1 MTGFLQIITSGLLQ
15 GGVYALAAFG
25 LSICWGVLNILNI
38 AHGEFLMLGAL
49 AAYGVYVLSGINP
62 FFIVPVIIPIFLV
75 LSFLFEKILIRPIL
89 RGRTETEMLVA
100 SILVTLGG
108 ALLIEDVTAFFWT
121 KSFTGIPYSMTSLK
135 VGGVVI
141 PLIRLL
147 ILVFIL
153 ALTGL
158 IHYYLKRSYTG
169 KAIQAITQNREGA
182 RVVGINTV
190 RISMIAF
197 VSGSILASIGGVFYV
212 VLYSMTPYMGLAL
225 TVKYMCI
232 IVLGGLGSLFGSL
245 AGGVILGVTESII
258 GYYFGSD
265 WSPTVAYFALVLI
278 LLLRPQGL
286 FGRKGTV

>member
-1 MTGFLQIITSGLLQ
+1 
-15 GGVYALAAFG
+15 
-25 LSICWGVLNILNI
+25 
-38 AHGEFLMLGAL
+38 MLGAL
-49 AAYGVYVLSGINP
+49 AAYGVYALAGINP
-62 FFIVPVIIPIFLV
+62 FLIVPVIIPIFFA
-75 LSFLFEKILIRPIL
+75 LSFLFEKILIRPM

-108 ALLIEDVTAFFWT
+108 ALFIEDVTAFFWG
-121 KSFTGIPYSMTSLK
+121 KSFTGIPYSMASLK

-182 RVVGINTV
+182 RVVGINIV
-190 RISMIAF
+190 RISMVTF
-197 VSGSILASIGGVFYV
+197 VIGSILASIAGVFYV

-232 IVLGGLGSLFGSL
+232 VVLGGLGSLFGSL
-245 AGGVILGVTESII
+245 AGGVILGITESIV

-286 FGRKGTV
+286 FGRK

>member
-1 MTGFLQIITSGLLQ
+1 MGLLQILISGLLV

-49 AAYGVYVLSGINP
+49 AAYGVFALTGMNP
-62 FFIVPVIIPIFLV
+62 FLIVLAIIPVFLIF
-75 LSFLFEKILIRPIL
+75 SFIFEKVLIRPM
-89 RGRTETEMLVA
+89 RGKTETEMLVA
-100 SILVTLGG
+100 SILVTLGA
-108 ALLIEDVTAFFWT
+108 ALLIEDVTAFFWG
-121 KSFTGIPYSMTSLK
+121 KSFTGIPYSMVSLK
-135 VGGVVI
+135 VGGIVI

-153 ALTGL
+153 ALTAV
-158 IHYYLKRSYTG
+158 IHFYLRRSYTG

-182 RVVGINTV
+182 GVVGINIV
-190 RISMIAF
+190 RISMVTF
-197 VSGSILASIGGVFYV
+197 VIGSILASIAGVFYV

-232 IVLGGLGSLFGSL
+232 VILGGLGSLFGSL
-245 AGGVILGVTESII
+245 AGGVILGITESIV

-278 LLLRPQGL
+278 LLFRPQGL
-286 FGRKGTV
+286 FGRK

>member
-1 MTGFLQIITSGLLQ
+1 MGFLQMMTSGLLL

-49 AAYGVYVLSGINP
+49 AAYGVYAFTGIDPFLIVLA
-62 FFIVPVIIPIFLV
+62 IIPIFLAF
-75 LSFLFEKILIRPIL
+75 SFLFEKILIRPM

-108 ALLIEDVTAFFWT
+108 ALFIEDVTAFFWG
-121 KSFTGIPYSMTSLK
+121 KSFTGIPYSMASLK

-147 ILVFIL
+147 ILIFIL
-153 ALTGL
+153 ALTGV

-182 RVVGINTV
+182 RVVGINIV
-190 RISMIAF
+190 RISMVTF
-197 VSGSILASIGGVFYV
+197 VIGSILASIGGVFYV

-232 IVLGGLGSLFGSL
+232 VVLGGLGSLFGSL
-245 AGGVILGVTESII
+245 AGGVILGITESIV

-286 FGRKGTV
+286 FGRK

>member
-1 MTGFLQIITSGLLQ
+1 MGLLQIITSGLLL

-49 AAYGVYVLSGINP
+49 AAYGVYALAGINP
-62 FFIVPVIIPIFLV
+62 FLIVLAIIPIFLAV
-75 LSFLFEKILIRPIL
+75 SFLFEKILIRPM

-108 ALLIEDVTAFFWT
+108 ALFIEDVTAFFWG
-121 KSFTGIPYSMTSLK
+121 KSFTGIPYSMASLQL
-135 VGGVVI
+135 GGVVV

-147 ILVFIL
+147 ILIFIL
-153 ALTGL
+153 ALTGV

-182 RVVGINTV
+182 RVVGINIV
-190 RISMIAF
+190 QISMVTFII
-197 VSGSILASIGGVFYV
+197 GSILASIGGVFYV

-232 IVLGGLGSLFGSL
+232 VVLGGLGSLFGSL
-245 AGGVILGVTESII
+245 TGGVILGITESVV

-265 WSPTVAYFALVLI
+265 WSPTVAYFTLVLI

-286 FGRKGTV
+286 FGRK

>member
-1 MTGFLQIITSGLLQ
+1 MGLLQILISGLLL

-49 AAYGVYVLSGINP
+49 VAYVVFALTGMNP
-62 FFIVPVIIPIFLV
+62 FLIVLAIIPVFLIF
-75 LSFLFEKILIRPIL
+75 SFIFEKVLIRPM
-89 RGRTETEMLVA
+89 RGKTETEMLVA
-100 SILVTLGG
+100 SILVTLGA
-108 ALLIEDVTAFFWT
+108 ALLIEDVTAFFWG
-121 KSFTGIPYSMTSLK
+121 KSFTGIPYSMVSLK
-135 VGGVVI
+135 VGGIVI

-153 ALTGL
+153 ALTAG
-158 IHYYLKRSYTG
+158 IHFYLKRSYTG

-182 RVVGINTV
+182 GVVGINIV
-190 RISMIAF
+190 GISMVTF
-197 VSGSILASIGGVFYV
+197 VIGSILASIAGVFYV
-212 VLYSMTPYMGLAL
+212 VLYSMTPYMGLTL

-232 IVLGGLGSLFGSL
+232 VILGGLGSLFGSL
-245 AGGVILGVTESII
+245 AGGVILGITESIV

-278 LLLRPQGL
+278 LLFRPQGL
-286 FGRKGTV
+286 FGRK

>member
-1 MTGFLQIITSGLLQ
+1 MGFLQMMTSGLLL

-49 AAYGVYVLSGINP
+49 AAYGVYAFTGINP
-62 FFIVPVIIPIFLV
+62 FLIVLAIIPIFLAF
-75 LSFLFEKILIRPIL
+75 SFLFEKILIRPM

-108 ALLIEDVTAFFWT
+108 ALFIEDVTAFFWG
-121 KSFTGIPYSMTSLK
+121 KSFTGIPYSMASLK

-147 ILVFIL
+147 ILIFIL
-153 ALTGL
+153 ALTGV

-182 RVVGINTV
+182 RVVGINIV
-190 RISMIAF
+190 RISMVTF
-197 VSGSILASIGGVFYV
+197 VIGSILASIGGVFYV

-232 IVLGGLGSLFGSL
+232 VVLGGLGSLFGSL
-245 AGGVILGVTESII
+245 AGGVILGITESIV

-286 FGRKGTV
+286 FGRK

>member
-1 MTGFLQIITSGLLQ
+1 M

-49 AAYGVYVLSGINP
+49 AAYGVYALAGINP
-62 FFIVPVIIPIFLV
+62 FLIVLAIIPIFLAV
-75 LSFLFEKILIRPIL
+75 SFLFEKILIRPM

-108 ALLIEDVTAFFWT
+108 ALFIEDVTAFFWG
-121 KSFTGIPYSMTSLK
+121 KSFTGIPYSMASLQL
-135 VGGVVI
+135 GGVVV

-147 ILVFIL
+147 ILIFIL
-153 ALTGL
+153 ALTGV

-182 RVVGINTV
+182 RVVGINIV
-190 RISMIAF
+190 QISMVTFII
-197 VSGSILASIGGVFYV
+197 GSILASIGGVFYV

-232 IVLGGLGSLFGSL
+232 VVLGGLGSLFGSL
-245 AGGVILGVTESII
+245 TGGVILGITESVV

-265 WSPTVAYFALVLI
+265 WSPTVAYFTLVLI

-286 FGRKGTV
+286 FGRK

>member
-1 MTGFLQIITSGLLQ
+1 MGLLQIVISGLLL

-49 AAYGVYVLSGINP
+49 AAYGVFALAGINP
-62 FFIVPVIIPIFLV
+62 FLIVLVIIPIFLLFGFV
-75 LSFLFEKILIRPIL
+75 FEKVLIRPM
-89 RGRTETEMLVA
+89 RGKTETEMLVA

-108 ALLIEDVTAFFWT
+108 ALLIEDVTAFFWG
-121 KSFTGIPYSMTSLK
+121 KSFTGIPYSMVSLK
-135 VGGVVI
+135 VGEIVI
-141 PLIRLL
+141 PLIRLW

-153 ALTGL
+153 ALTAI
-158 IHYYLKRSYTG
+158 IHFYLKRSYTG

-182 RVVGINTV
+182 GVVGINIV
-190 RISMIAF
+190 RISMVTFMI
-197 VSGSILASIGGVFYV
+197 GSVLASIAGVFYV

-232 IVLGGLGSLFGSL
+232 VILGGLGSLFGSL
-245 AGGVILGVTESII
+245 AGGVILGITESII

-278 LLLRPQGL
+278 LLFRPQGL
-286 FGRKGTV
+286 FGRK

>member
-1 MTGFLQIITSGLLQ
+1 MGLLQILISGLLV

-49 AAYGVYVLSGINP
+49 AAYGVFALTGMNP
-62 FFIVPVIIPIFLV
+62 FLIVLAIIPIFLIF
-75 LSFLFEKILIRPIL
+75 SFVFEKVLIRPM
-89 RGRTETEMLVA
+89 RGKTETEMLVS

-108 ALLIEDVTAFFWT
+108 ALLIEDVTAFFWG
-121 KSFTGIPYSMTSLK
+121 KSFTGIPYSMVSLK
-135 VGGVVI
+135 VGEIVI

-153 ALTGL
+153 ALTAV
-158 IHYYLKRSYTG
+158 IHFYLRRSYTG

-182 RVVGINTV
+182 GVVGINIV
-190 RISMIAF
+190 RISMVTFMI
-197 VSGSILASIGGVFYV
+197 GSILASVAGVFYV

-232 IVLGGLGSLFGSL
+232 VVLGGLGSLFGSL
-245 AGGVILGVTESII
+245 AGGVILGITESIV

-278 LLLRPQGL
+278 LLFRPQGL
-286 FGRKGTV
+286 FGRK

>member
-1 MTGFLQIITSGLLQ
+1 MGLLQILISGLLV

-49 AAYGVYVLSGINP
+49 AAYGVFALTGMNP
-62 FFIVPVIIPIFLV
+62 FLIVLAIIPIFLIF
-75 LSFLFEKILIRPIL
+75 SFVFEKVLIRPM
-89 RGRTETEMLVA
+89 RGKTETEMLVS
-100 SILVTLGG
+100 SILVKLGG
-108 ALLIEDVTAFFWT
+108 ALLIEDVTAFFWG
-121 KSFTGIPYSMTSLK
+121 KSFTGIPYSMVSLK
-135 VGGVVI
+135 VGEIVI

-153 ALTGL
+153 ALTAV
-158 IHYYLKRSYTG
+158 IHFYLRRSYTG

-182 RVVGINTV
+182 GVVGINIV
-190 RISMIAF
+190 RISMVTFMI
-197 VSGSILASIGGVFYV
+197 GSILASVAGVFYV

-232 IVLGGLGSLFGSL
+232 VVLGGLGSLFGSL
-245 AGGVILGVTESII
+245 AGGVILGITESIV

-278 LLLRPQGL
+278 LLFRPQGL
-286 FGRKGTV
+286 FGRK